1 MSLSRAH
8 THTHVHYMLMQTA
21 HLQKD
26 FMLICGN
33 MFWAQFL
40 RLLIGYFKRRKFQ
53 LCRTQNYIAT
63 TMSESRALEK
73 NALLRVKYLERETNW

>member
-40 RLLIGYFKRRKFQ
+40 RLLIGTLSEGSFSYVERRI
-53 LCRTQNYIAT
+53 T
-63 TMSESRALEK
+63 
-73 NALLRVKYLERETNW
+73 